1 MQEGTARS
9 QQQPPNSSQSAPFM
23 SPPPLWAKEVAA
35 SPPPLLPSLF
45 PYLRSE
51 ISTRDP
57 PKSSTTAINT
67 THLVSK
73 FWQVPFALER
83 CMTLGFFICFDCFL
97 DIFTL
102 LPLRLAAAAATT
114 LLRFCQRRSGSV
126 HPCTHS
132 RFPLL
137 KSVTL

>member
-1 MQEGTARS
+1 
-9 QQQPPNSSQSAPFM
+9 M

-45 PYLRSE
+45 DYLRSE

-57 PKSSTTAINT
+57 PKSSATAINT

-137 KSVTL
+137 KTVTL